1 MLLLE
6 RGLIRGVLD
15 GDITNGLVARY
26 KRVVYRKYPPVIGKC
41 ILLEKVYIIFIRYIP
56 SLDDKKDEH
65 SF

>member
-1 MLLLE
+1 MLDAE
-6 RGLIRGVLD
+6 IN
-15 GDITNGLVARY
+15 NGLVARY
-26 KRVVYRKYPPVIGKC
+26 KGVVYRKYPPVIGKC